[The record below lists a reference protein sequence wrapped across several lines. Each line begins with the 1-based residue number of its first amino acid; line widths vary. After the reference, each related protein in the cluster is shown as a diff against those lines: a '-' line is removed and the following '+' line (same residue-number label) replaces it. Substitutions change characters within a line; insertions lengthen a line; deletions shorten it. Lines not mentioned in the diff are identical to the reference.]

1 MRLRLLEIIA
11 YLYGDVRV
19 GRKDDTPI
27 AAGAELGWQFA
38 FTLGRSSRWKLKLP
52 A

>member
-27 AAGAELGWQFA
+27 AAGAELGGNLLYVGSLIA
-38 FTLGRSSRWKLKLP
+38 LEVEITLQ
-52 A
+52 